1 MTTLIKKDQ
10 IATGEFIKNPLP
22 EDPWTSTTDTASL
35 AAIAAKIAANGG
47 GLPDILMGVCDRNI
61 YQQSEISVYGDTTLI
76 DIMAETGYCMLF
88 LQFETDISAG
98 EPIYSNFSQ
107 FTLYVNGSAV
117 AAGDI
122 ESGDLCLLYCS
133 GLDLYLVANDRW
145 LKDIQGKQDEL
156 ESGTNIRTV
165 NGKSLLGSG
174 DVELGDTLC
183 YCIENSSDT
192 TSSVVAMDVAHPS
205 GFAPRNGSLIIAHF
219 YSSVSAAAALT
230 ITGTALQNLYIV
242 YHNLGI
248 TAGVIN
254 AGDNALI
261 LCYNNVAYVLT
272 VDRQGG
278 GASTLAALTDTAV
291 SSPSAWQ
298 GLVYN
303 PALSK
308 WVNGGVLH
316 AYRSYEHLV
325 TANTG
330 TLQLVCAAGESAHH
344 TVTVDPSLTAAPPIT
359 INLQNYNDNCIVI
372 MQGQSITY
380 YPLTLLIN
388 GVQAGIVA
396 KYGDGLGIMD
406 NGGTTIIYTK
416 ARNVMISLRAVDATT
431 PYVLSE
437 CFEIEVTPI
446 T

>member
-1 MTTLIKKDQ
+1 MIDLEQ
-10 IATGEFIKNPLP
+10 IKNV
-22 EDPWTSTTDTASL
+22 DTIKGVFFGVCHENANT
-35 AAIAAKIAANGG
+35 AAKTVVAPGYTPSEG
-47 GLPDILMGVCDRNI
+47 PLLVVRFEEGVDPVLNN
-61 YQQSEISVYGDTTLI
+61 TL
-76 DIMAETGYCMLF
+76 
-88 LQFETDISAG
+88 
-98 EPIYSNFSQ
+98 N
-107 FTLYVNGSAV
+107 VNGSGA
-117 AAGDI
+117 
-122 ESGDLCLLYCS
+122 
-133 GLDLYLVANDRW
+133 LYLETNCLDYDQEGNP
-145 LKDIQGKQDEL
+145 LYSFIQAGTYAVFTYYYIASDDQGYRLLLSNYTAIEMLYYLYQLILNKQDEL
-156 ESGTNIRTV
+156 VGEGVGQNIRTV

-183 YCIENSSDT
+183 YCIENSGDT

-219 YSSVSAAAALT
+219 YSSVPAAAALT
-230 ITGTALQNLYIV
+230 ITGTALQNLGIV
-242 YHNLGI
+242 YHQYGI
-248 TAGVIN
+248 TAGVIE
-254 AGDNALI
+254 AGDKALVW
-261 LCYNNVAYVLT
+261 CYNNVAYVLT
-272 VDRQGG
+272 IDRQGVG
-278 GASTLAALTDTAV
+278 VSTLAALTDTAV

-298 GLVYN
+298 GLVYS
-303 PALSK
+303 PSLSK
-308 WVNGGVLH
+308 WINSGVLH

-344 TVTVDPSLTAAPPIT
+344 TVTVDPSLQVAPPIT

-372 MQGQSITY
+372 MQGQGITY

-416 ARNVMISLRAVDATT
+416 SRSVMISLRAVDATT

>member
-1 MTTLIKKDQ
+1 MIDLEQ
-10 IATGEFIKNPLP
+10 IKNVNTIKGVFFGVCH
-22 EDPWTSTTDTASL
+22 EDANT
-35 AAIAAKIAANGG
+35 AAKTVVVPGYTPSEGPLLIVRFENGVDPV
-47 GLPDILMGVCDRNI
+47 LNN
-61 YQQSEISVYGDTTLI
+61 TL
-76 DIMAETGYCMLF
+76 
-88 LQFETDISAG
+88 
-98 EPIYSNFSQ
+98 N
-107 FTLYVNGSAV
+107 VNGSGA
-117 AAGDI
+117 
-122 ESGDLCLLYCS
+122 
-133 GLDLYLVANDRW
+133 LYLETGCLDYDQEGNS
-145 LKDIQGKQDEL
+145 LYSFIQPGTYAVFTYYYIASDDQGYRLLLSNYTAIDVLYYLYQLLLGKQDEL
-156 ESGTNIRTV
+156 VGEGVGQNIRTV

-174 DVELGDTLC
+174 DAEPGDTLC
-183 YCIENSSDT
+183 YCIENSGDT

-219 YSSVSAAAALT
+219 YSSVPAAAALT
-230 ITGTALQNLYIV
+230 ITGTALQNLFIV
-242 YHNLGI
+242 YHNVGI

-272 VDRQGG
+272 IDRQGG
-278 GASTLAALTDTAV
+278 GVSTLAALTDTAV

-303 PALSK
+303 TALSK

-344 TVTVDPSLTAAPPIT
+344 TVTVDPSLQVAPSIS

-372 MQGQSITY
+372 MQGQGITY

>member
-1 MTTLIKKDQ
+1 MSGHISNGDKCTMLMYV
-10 IATGEFIKNPLP
+10 GEIH
-22 EDPWTSTTDTASL
+22 
-35 AAIAAKIAANGG
+35 
-47 GLPDILMGVCDRNI
+47 
-61 YQQSEISVYGDTTLI
+61 
-76 DIMAETGYCMLF
+76 
-88 LQFETDISAG
+88 
-98 EPIYSNFSQ
+98 
-107 FTLYVNGSAV
+107 
-117 AAGDI
+117 
-122 ESGDLCLLYCS
+122 LL
-133 GLDLYLVANDRW
+133 DNDRW

-156 ESGTNIRTV
+156 VSGTNIRTV

-183 YCIENSSDT
+183 YCIENSGDT

-219 YSSVSAAAALT
+219 YSSVPAAAALT
-230 ITGTALQNLYIV
+230 ITGTALQNLFIV

-254 AGDNALI
+254 AGDNAHI
-261 LCYNNVAYVLT
+261 LCYNNVAYVLS
-272 VDRQGG
+272 VDRQGV

-291 SSPSAWQ
+291 LSPSAWQ

-344 TVTVDPSLTAAPPIT
+344 TVTVDPSLQVAPPIT

-372 MQGQSITY
+372 MQGQGITY

-446 T
+446 Q